1 MKKKIIVFGL
11 GKMFKSFMQIYDEQR
26 VDIVAVCDNNQNSR
40 STFAKVYNRIS
51 PEQISSYEYDY
62 VVITSS
68 YYNEIKSQL
77 IGLGINESRIMEY
90 AGIYNRI
97 TVLDEPV
104 MELLKAD
111 MVIAVSEQKSY
122 AASFRQI
129 ANEQKKTLFLTA
141 KCFSTAVK
149 NRKIDTL
156 EEVEFRVFSQWG
168 EDGIIQWLINNTVL
182 DKKIFVEFG
191 VEDYVESNTRF
202 LLMNNNWAG
211 LVIDGSEENVKKIR
225 QWDDYWKYDLRAVS
239 RFITRD
245 NINSII
251 SENGIEGD
259 IGILSVDIDGID
271 YWVLD
276 SISCIRPRILICEYN
291 NIFGADKKVTVPYDE
306 KFFRTD
312 KHFSNLYW
320 GCSLGALCDWAER
333 NGFYYMGSNSA
344 GNNAFFVRKD
354 CISPDMLPEKRNVF
368 VESRYRE
375 SRDGSG
381 KLTYLRG
388 EERLDAI
395 KEMKLWNL
403 ENGRVECIKDIYNM

>member
-26 VDIVAVCDNNQNSR
+26 VDIVAVCDNNPNSQ

-97 TVLDEPV
+97 TVLDGPV

-129 ANEQKKTLFLTA
+129 ANEQKKALFLTA

-259 IGILSVDIDGID
+259 IGILSVDIDGND

-276 SISCIRPRILICEYN
+276 SIACVRPRILVCEYN

>member
-11 GKMFKSFMQIYDEQR
+11 GKMFKSFMQIYDEHR
-26 VDIVAVCDNNQNSR
+26 VDIVAVCDNNPNSQ
-40 STFAKVYNRIS
+40 STFAKVYNRIL
-51 PEQISSYEYDY
+51 PEQISSYEYEY

-68 YYNEIKSQL
+68 YFNEIKSQL

-129 ANEQKKTLFLTA
+129 ANEQKKALFLTA